1 MCIDMTCIVSKV
13 ACPIDTGYND
23 HLATM
28 NYLKSIT
35 STVLSSAGVSY
46 PFTIGERIP
55 GQEPG
60 SSIWE
65 LREGVKRV
73 CHGVGNVAWH

>member
-1 MCIDMTCIVSKV
+1 MLLRGAVYHSV
-13 ACPIDTGYND
+13 YTGIT
-23 HLATM
+23 LM

-46 PFTIGERIP
+46 PFTIGERVP
-55 GQEPG
+55 GQDSG

-73 CHGVGNVAWH
+73 SFACPVMINET